1 MLDNFEYEDNLVEFF
16 DIQNLYFDHPLSIDE
31 LNELKEVLF
40 GFSNLSQMYFK
51 EDVDLKSIEKVKNL
65 ILMSST
71 IKDSKIEKI
80 VTCNLK
86 DNELYKFVSS
96 RFENPDTWTISYY
109 HDGTNY
115 YVDTIPNVR
124 ELLSYMKRIK
134 SIVVKEELTPLEKV
148 LRVYDIVKLIDYE
161 DSNKEYTFPEIIT
174 SNKSNS
180 KGFNRLF
187 NYILKSINIDA
198 FLSTIKDSD
207 GNKNLINLVRI
218 VDKKYNINGYYL
230 FDPSMDTLPKESYKE
245 NLRIINYNYFGIK
258 LEDFNLN
265 KYGDTLTG
273 VLSILSINNY
283 DYAKERLVTQKGI
296 KIKRE
301 LNKFLTLFN
310 DNLNNIYNDIH
321 KCNDIDIKVIIKLCE
336 SVYEGIMK
344 DDFLKMIKSN
354 YLDRNKDLFNPSIH
368 DEFKKMLD
376 ND

>member
-86 DNELYKFVSS
+86 ENELYKFVTS

-230 FDPSMDTLPKESYKE
+230 FDPSMDTLPKDSYKE

-283 DYAKERLVTQKGI
+283 DYAKERLVTQKGL

-321 KCNDIDIKVIIKLCE
+321 RCNDIDIKVIIKLCE
-336 SVYEGIMK
+336 SVYEGILK
-344 DDFLKMIKSN
+344 EDFLKMIKSN
-354 YLDRNKDLFNPSIH
+354 YLDRKKDLFNPSIH

>member
-86 DNELYKFVSS
+86 ENELYKFVTS

-230 FDPSMDTLPKESYKE
+230 FDPSMDTLPKDSYKE

-283 DYAKERLVTQKGI
+283 DYAKERLVTQKGL

-321 KCNDIDIKVIIKLCE
+321 RCNDIDIKVIIKLCE
-336 SVYEGIMK
+336 SVYEGILK
-344 DDFLKMIKSN
+344 EDFLKMIKSN